1 MGGRLLKRWLALP
14 LKDSNKIRSRHEV
27 VSIYKKTRKCCKKMQ
42 KQISDLERL
51 ISKIASEKCRH
62 AKWFI

>member
-1 MGGRLLKRWLALP
+1 MRLSP
-14 LKDSNKIRSRHEV
+14 F
-27 VSIYKKTRKCCKKMQ
+27 TRKPGSVAKNAKPN
-42 KQISDLERL
+42 KANLERL